1 MVNDYIYKRSI
12 YSETPEGTGRAED
25 YRLRLSPRKA
35 SLYNTKHDNKKEA
48 RRRFLSKSSSSYLF
62 WYLCPRLYL
71 FWYLCPRLILLL
83 DFWIFMTV
91 LNHYF
96 TFLSYVI
103 APCLSKIVR
112 PEMSLFG
119 AGIMRLAI

>member
-62 WYLCPRLYL
+62 WYLCPRL
-71 FWYLCPRLILLL
+71 FPTISQV
-83 DFWIFMTV
+83 FM
-91 LNHYF
+91 F
-96 TFLSYVI
+96 
-103 APCLSKIVR
+103 KI
-112 PEMSLFG
+112 S
-119 AGIMRLAI
+119 ITKLARSI